1 MKEKDRT
8 YQMYIDDII
17 MAINRI
23 FEYTESY
30 DFIDFKR
37 DYKTIDAVIR
47 NFEIIGEATK
57 NIPDEVKERYPDI
70 PWKEMYSFRN
80 RISHGYFGI
89 DYEIIWDIIVNYL
102 PFNKEQILKIK

>member
-8 YQMYIDDII
+8 YQMFIDDII
-17 MAINRI
+17 MAIDRI
-23 FEYTESY
+23 FEYTKGY
-30 DFIDFKR
+30 NFIDFKR
-37 DYKTIDAVIR
+37 DYKTVDAVIR
-47 NFEIIGEATK
+47 NFEVIGEAAK
-57 NIPDEVKERYPDI
+57 NISDGVKEQYPDI
-70 PWKEMYSFRN
+70 PWKEMYLLRN